1 VPRKSKR
8 DHTPRHVRICHYMME
23 TPAWKS
29 LGAIERAMYLDI
41 ASRYA
46 GQGTNNGKIGYSVR
60 AAAKE
65 LDIGLATAKRALD
78 KLQERGFIVC
88 MTKGAFSRK
97 NRHASEWRLTEFSSD
112 VSNEFATK
120 EFIRWKPD
128 ENKTRYLQRKQTVAV
143 AEAVGIC
150 SGSREDSNTALGICS
165 GSKTAHSEGPSVSV
179 AEHI

>member
-1 VPRKSKR
+1 
-8 DHTPRHVRICHYMME
+8 MME
-23 TPAWKS
+23 SPAWKS
-29 LGAIERAMYLDI
+29 LGAIERATYLDI

-97 NRHASEWRLTEFSSD
+97 VKHASEWRLTEFVSD
-112 VSNEFATK
+112 VSRDLATK
-120 EFIRWKPD
+120 DFMSW
-128 ENKTRYLQRKQTVAV
+128 
-143 AEAVGIC
+143 
-150 SGSREDSNTALGICS
+150 
-165 GSKTAHSEGPSVSV
+165 
-179 AEHI
+179 

>member
-1 VPRKSKR
+1 VPRKSKT
-8 DHTPRHVRICHYMME
+8 HTPRHVRICHYMMD

-46 GQGTNNGKIGYSVR
+46 GQGTNNGKIGYSIR

-78 KLQERGFIVC
+78 KLQDRGLIVC

-97 NRHASEWRLTEFSSD
+97 TKQASEWRLTEFSSD
-112 VSNEFATK
+112 VSSDFATK
-120 EFIRWKPD
+120 EFMRWRPD
-128 ENKTRYLQRKQTVAV
+128 ENRTRYPQRKQTVAV
-143 AEAVGIC
+143 AEAGRIQIP
-150 SGSREDSNTALGICS
+150 L
-165 GSKTAHSEGPSVSV
+165 SVSV
-179 AEHI
+179 AEAKPPLLKAPRYL

>member
-1 VPRKSKR
+1 VPRKSKT
-8 DHTPRHVRICHYMME
+8 HTPRHVRICHYMMD

-60 AAAKE
+60 AAANE
-65 LDIGLATAKRALD
+65 LSIGLATAKRALD

-97 NRHASEWRLTEFSSD
+97 IKHASEWRLAEFPSD
-112 VSNEFATK
+112 VSNDFATK
-120 EFIRWKPD
+120 EFMRWRPV
-128 ENKTRYLQRKQTVAV
+128 ENKTRYPERKQPVSL
-143 AEAVGIC
+143 AEAVGGC
-150 SGSREDSNTALGICS
+150 SGSREDSNTSFGICS
-165 GSKTAHSEGPSVSV
+165 GSKTDHSAGPSVSG